1 MSDADNERQVRRSIA
16 SIADRAAT
24 QAVSETRAS
33 DHDLETA
40 RAIGAMSA
48 NIVTIMDRQEHMDRK
63 LDSVVALTNRWK
75 GASAALILLA
85 GFVGGMSAFLLKLV
99 GKA

>member
-1 MSDADNERQVRRSIA
+1 MSEGDNERQVRESIA
-16 SIADRAAT
+16 HIADRAAT
-24 QAVSETRAS
+24 KAIESQ
-33 DHDLETA
+33 DHALATA
-40 RAIGAMSA
+40 QAIGAMGA
-48 NIVTIMDRQEHMDRK
+48 NILTLMDRQERMERK

-85 GFVGGMSAFLLKLV
+85 GALGGLSAFFLKLM